1 MFSFSK
7 IIISEI
13 KFDFFLIGNL
23 IQEIGCAGRDG
34 LPAQSIIYYSARDFK
49 TLYSILAGK
58 CEMYNF

>member
-13 KFDFFLIGNL
+13 KLDFFLIGNL
-23 IQEIGCAGRDG
+23 IQEIGRAGRDG

-49 TLYSILAGK
+49 TLYSILAGER
-58 CEMYNF
+58 EMYNF